1 MRKTF
6 AVAVAGAM
14 LAVSGLAQ
22 AERSGEEVFNG
33 PCKTCHAVNSVVPN
47 VPKIGDK
54 EAWAPRIA
62 KGMDALFQSALNGVP
77 NTAMMAKGT
86 CADCTE
92 GELKATVEFMVGKS
106 K

>member
-1 MRKTF
+1 MRKPL

-22 AERSGEEVFNG
+22 AERSGEEIFNG
-33 PCKTCHAVNSVVPN
+33 PCKTCHGVNSVVPN

-62 KGMDALFQSALNGVP
+62 KGMEALFQSVFNGVQG
-77 NTAMMAKGT
+77 TAMMPRGT
-86 CADCTE
+86 CSDCID
-92 GELKATVEFMVGKS
+92 GELKAAVEYMVNKS